1 MAKSWADMSKEERQE
16 AGGSKKAYNKSTG
29 QGRYAEGGSLA
40 HKATVYKPA
49 VEPGGTPVTPQ
60 ATQERSEAKERAQNY
75 SANGEKINKGTGPN
89 NHYSEADNMS
99 PLQQQMLDRKRAK
112 EEANKP
118 MQPPTF
124 ADPNSDEAIAGRQ
137 AYLKARKEKGSPEY
151 EAFQGMSADQ
161 QVYDP
166 SANEGYAQNL
176 TQAEQHTQKRMQ
188 QQYLQQMKER
198 GISFDTGSAYG
209 QKNYQ
214 FDMNKGVFVPTASTR
229 QHKASGYD
237 NMYMSGVKS
246 KEALGDR
253 HTYIHQTFDP
263 LKGAF
268 KYDPNAN

>member
-1 MAKSWADMSKEERQE
+1 MAKNWSEMSKEERQN
-16 AGGSKKAYNKSTG
+16 AGGSKKEYNKLTG
-29 QGRYAEGGSLA
+29 QGRYAEGGSLE
-40 HKATVYKPA
+40 HKSALNKPSNTTNQSA
-49 VEPGGTPVTPQ
+49 
-60 ATQERSEAKERAQNY
+60 ASLAKERAQSY

-89 NHYSEADNMS
+89 NHYSAADNLS

-124 ADPNSDEAIAGRQ
+124 ADPNSNEAIAGRQ
-137 AYLKARKEKGSPEY
+137 AYLKARREKDSPEY

-166 SANEGYAQNL
+166 SANKGYDQNL
-176 TQAEQHTQKRMQ
+176 TAAEKHKQSRMG
-188 QQYLQQMKER
+188 QQYLKQMKER

-209 QKNYQ
+209 QNDYE
-214 FDMNKGVFVPTASTR
+214 FDMNKGVFVPNQKTR

-253 HTYIHQTFDP
+253 YNFIHQTFDP
-263 LKGAF
+263 LNGEF
-268 KYDPNAN
+268 VYDPNQD